1 MAIKLKANSVDAIRN
16 SAGNACSLL
25 KVLANEDR
33 LMLLCQLTQGEKNV
47 RELELST
54 NILQP
59 TLSQQ
64 LTKLRQEK
72 IVTTRKEGKFIY
84 YNISSNA
91 VIDVMR
97 TLSGLY
103 GCNTK

>member
-1 MAIKLKANSVDAIRN
+1 MAAKLKANSVDAIRN
-16 SAGNACSLL
+16 SASNACSLL
-25 KVLANEDR
+25 KV
-33 LMLLCQLTQGEKNV
+33 LLCQLTQGEKNV
-47 RELELST
+47 GELEQST

-72 IVTTRKEGKFIY
+72 IVSTRKDGKFIY
-84 YNISSNA
+84 YNISSNE